1 MKYMKVILSIAIV
14 ALISVAVV
22 GNVKA
27 RPISEEVEISK
38 DLEPS
43 TEVIKLDNVSN
54 VDTLST
60 DDSVEV
66 VTENSYVIEEDGV
79 IYNFMFPTPDDS
91 SSIIES
97 INNCYEEEFTE
108 CVISYADNSH
118 NAYLISIGT
127 ESFIITP

>member
-14 ALISVAVV
+14 ALISVAIV

-27 RPISEEVEISK
+27 RPISEEGEMSNI
-38 DLEPS
+38 LEPS
-43 TEVIKLDNVSN
+43 TEVIKLDNVLED
-54 VDTLST
+54 DTLST
-60 DDSVEV
+60 ENSVEV
-66 VTENSYVIEEDGV
+66 VTENSYVVEENGV
-79 IYNFMFPTPDDS
+79 VYNFMFPTPDDS

-108 CVISYADNSH
+108 CMISYADENHS
-118 NAYLISIGT
+118 AYLISIGT